1 MPGRWLYDRLVIGAV
16 LFVLG
21 TMLAWVLGR

>member
-1 MPGRWLYDRLVIGAV
+1 MPGRWLYDRLLIGTV

-21 TMLAWVLGR
+21 TLLAWVLGR